1 MDNNP
6 FFDPEPKPKRNIFVS
21 ILQTLV
27 IFTAIAILLY
37 LFVITPNQVD
47 GPSME
52 PNFYTGELLLTN
64 RLVQWL
70 GSSDLGNS
78 LGVNYKRGDVIIFQK
93 PGYKEFVKRI
103 IGLPGDRVAIRDGYV
118 YVNNQKLNEDYLPP
132 ALYTNGG
139 DLIFD
144 GGQSVLVEEGTYIA
158 MGDNRPVSNDSRY
171 AAIGLIDRNWIKGRV
186 ILRFYPFDVF
196 SIIPTG
202 EYTLEGVAD

>member
-6 FFDPEPKPKRNIFVS
+6 FFDPEPKAKRNVFVS
-21 ILQTLV
+21 ILQSLV

-37 LFVITPNQVD
+37 LFIITPNQVD

-52 PNFYTGELLLTN
+52 PNFHTGELLLTN

-70 GSSDLGNS
+70 GNSELGES
-78 LGVNYKRGDVIIFQK
+78 LGINYKRGDVIIFQK
-93 PGYKEFVKRI
+93 PGYAEFVKRI
-103 IGLPGDRVAIRDGYV
+103 IGLPGDRVSIRDGFV
-118 YVNNQKLNEDYLPP
+118 YVNNQRLNEEYLPP

-139 DLIFD
+139 DFIFD
-144 GGQSVLVEEGTYIA
+144 GGQSILVEEGTYIA

-171 AAIGLIDRNWIKGRV
+171 STIGLVDRSWIKGRV
-186 ILRFYPFDVF
+186 ILRFFPFDVF

-202 EYTLEGVAD
+202 EYTLEGE